1 MRKVTILNNQ
11 SLFDIS
17 VQLTGTALNAL
28 ELAQANN
35 KVPSVNLI
43 AGEELIVPN
52 TLVTDDDILRYYQAN
67 TLLPASALTQ
77 QNQDTITG
85 CEGIG
90 CWAIGI
96 DFKVS

>member
-1 MRKVTILNNQ
+1 MKKVTILNNQ
-11 SLFDIS
+11 SLFDLSI
-17 VQLTGTALNAL
+17 QLTGTALNAL
-28 ELAQANN
+28 EIAKANN
-35 KVPSVNLI
+35 IVPSVNLI

-52 TLVTDDDILRYYQAN
+52 TLVNEDDILRYYQAN

-77 QNQDTITG
+77 QDQDTITG

>member
-1 MRKVTILNNQ
+1 MTVTVINNQ
-11 SLFDIS
+11 SLFDLS

-52 TLVTDDDILRYYQAN
+52 TLVTEDDILRYYQAN

>member
-28 ELAQANN
+28 ELAEANN

-77 QNQDTITG
+77 QDQDTITG